1 MTISAYL
8 KRPVDIFVAGWGLQD
23 LQGLSAVPH
32 RLVGRGKKALEGKRF
47 NFIKRLK
54 KNTMIFKSLG
64 LTLLWE
70 QHAPRPRFQ
79 SRHSSGL
86 SITLHALLWLHYHH
100 GKGHKWSGLTT
111 LLLCATGPQV
121 WERPPQTILWAVGKF
136 PVRAHYS
143 AVTKDSVNVLPR
155 L

>member
-1 MTISAYL
+1 MTIAAYL
-8 KRPVDIFVAGWGLQD
+8 KRPVDVCVAGWRLQD

-32 RLVGRGKKALEGKRF
+32 RLLGRGKKALEGKRF
-47 NFIKRLK
+47 HFIKRLE

-70 QHAPRPRFQ
+70 QHDPRP
-79 SRHSSGL
+79 SRYSSGL

-111 LLLCATGPQV
+111 LLPCATGPQV

-143 AVTKDSVNVLPR
+143 AVTKDSVNVLPW